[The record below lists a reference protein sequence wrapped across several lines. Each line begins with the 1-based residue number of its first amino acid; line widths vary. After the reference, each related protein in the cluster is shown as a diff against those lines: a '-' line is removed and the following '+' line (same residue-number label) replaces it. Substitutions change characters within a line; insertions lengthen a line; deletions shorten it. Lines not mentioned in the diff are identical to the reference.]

1 MRHARRA
8 ETRRRRL
15 PDARNW
21 RRMSMVKSSP
31 RRTCNDPSRYRD
43 RAGCGSAS
51 VSQPD
56 LNPARRSL
64 VRHGTL
70 RYPFDMNEDFSRF
83 FKPGCVHRQL
93 YTDPAIFE
101 LEMARIFGTAWIYI
115 GHESQ
120 VKKPGDYFATQIGR
134 HPVVM
139 TRDDERRAARDP
151 QPVRP
156 PRRDGGGDR
165 KGQRRRIHLLLSRLD
180 LSSRRPAQGR
190 AAQPR
195 LSARLQGRRS
205 EDGDAVGGAGEELS
219 RLRVRQRSGRR
230 PEPGRIARPHDHVA
244 RRHDR
249 PRAGRRDRGGRRR
262 VQARL

>member
-1 MRHARRA
+1 MSALGGTVVR
-8 ETRRRRL
+8 TRT
-15 PDARNW
+15 
-21 RRMSMVKSSP
+21 V
-31 RRTCNDPSRYRD
+31 RY
-43 RAGCGSAS
+43 AY
-51 VSQPD
+51 
-56 LNPARRSL
+56 
-64 VRHGTL
+64 T
-70 RYPFDMNEDFSRF
+70 MTEDFSRF

-134 HPVVM
+134 RPVVM
-139 TRDDERRAARDP
+139 TRDAEGAIARHP

-165 KGQRRRIHLLLSRLD
+165 KGQRRRVHLLLSRLD
-180 LSSRRPAQGR
+180 LSSRRQAQGR

-205 EDGDAVGGAGEELS
+205 EDVDAVGGAGEELS
-219 RLRVRQRSGRR
+219 RLRVRERGGRR
-230 PEPGRIARPHDHVA
+230 AGPGRVA
-244 RRHDR
+244 RRHD
-249 PRAGRRDRGGRRR
+249 ARRSTT
-262 VQARL
+262 